1 MLIKIV
7 CIGKTK
13 KKWLQDGEAEYIKH
27 LKKYATVEWVVI
39 EPETRGTVAD
49 IVKKETEKVQKYAQT
64 LSDFELC
71 VLDIYGDQYSSESFS
86 DKIKTFEKKGKI
98 AFFIGGSHGF
108 ALGFTD
114 SITYK
119 ISLSPMTF
127 VHEMVRVVLLE
138 QLFRALDI
146 MHGGQYHK

>member
-49 IVKKETEKVQKYAQT
+49 IVKKETEKVQKYTQ
-64 LSDFELC
+64 SMPDFELC
-71 VLDIYGDQYSSESFS
+71 ILDIHGVQHSSETFS
-86 DKIKTFEKKGKI
+86 TLIRTFENKGKI

-108 ALGFTD
+108 TSGFTD
-114 SITYK
+114 SITHK

-146 MHGGQYHK
+146 IHDGQYHK